1 MKTYYVGLATTF
13 HDPALAI
20 VDEKGQ
26 VIFAEATERHYQ
38 DKRAMGCLPDS
49 MEWANQVIKMYTDP
63 TAKFVIAGSWNHQ
76 MHRFLKLLNFLGV
89 SSARKIFRYDQRFAT
104 ACATKHEGLYV
115 CLMQLNSLNGA
126 GAGWSMALAKHH
138 NNRNI
143 EFRNY
148 PHHWTHAMGACRM
161 SGFEKTACMVVDS
174 NGQRGSISYFDYHNG
189 KLNEIKELKGA
200 ASLGALYT
208 AFTDFCGF
216 QPDKGEEWKVMGL
229 APYGKPI
236 DDILAVL
243 RDLVVIDGINIK
255 YRSKKHYAVLVDHL
269 EMAKRTIDRPIIE
282 AADLAATGQAFYEES
297 MSTLINNFHAKTGG
311 KHLVLSGGCGLN
323 SAYNGKIT
331 EQTPFEQVYIPCAP
345 GDDGNAVGAAYLAF
359 HDDHPNQTPIPKRQS
374 PYLGSRLSPRG
385 LQNIRTFG
393 RLPKMRHLP
402 DTIYQETAKL
412 LAEGKLVGW
421 ARGRAEYGPRAL
433 GNRSILA
440 DPRSADMK
448 DKINAKVK
456 FREEYR
462 PFAPSIL
469 HEFGPEYF
477 ENYQET
483 PYMERTLRFKEA
495 VRARVPA
502 VVHVNG
508 TGRLQSVTATLNEP
522 YYKLIK
528 AFYDIT
534 GVPILLNTS
543 FNVMGK
549 PIIHSVED
557 ALSVFFTSGLDALVL
572 EDMLIEKPEAEMVD
586 NANQRDTSLAVP
598 PV

>member
-20 VDEKGQ
+20 IDEKGEI
-26 VIFAEATERHYQ
+26 IFAEATERHYQ

-49 MEWANQVIKMYTDP
+49 MEWANQLIKQVTDP
-63 TAKFVIAGSWNHQ
+63 SAKFVIAGSWNHQ
-76 MHRFLKLLNFLGV
+76 MHRFLKLLNFLGIT
-89 SSARKIFRYDQRFAT
+89 SARKIFRYDQRFAT

-115 CLMQLNSLNGA
+115 CLMQLNSMNGA

-161 SGFEKTACMVVDS
+161 SGFEETACMVVDS
-174 NGQRGSISYFDYHNG
+174 NGQRGSISYFGYKNG
-189 KLNEIKELKGA
+189 SLNEIKEIKGA

-208 AFTDFCGF
+208 AFTGYCGF

-236 DDILAVL
+236 EAILEVL
-243 RDLVVIDGINIK
+243 RELVIIDGINIK
-255 YRSKKHYAVLVDHL
+255 YRSKKHYQKLVAHL
-269 EMAKRTIDRPIIE
+269 EAAKRSGDQPIIE
-282 AADLAATGQAFYEES
+282 AADLAATGQAFYEEA
-297 MSTLINNFHAKTGG
+297 MSRLINNFHGMTGG
-311 KHLVLSGGCGLN
+311 ERLVLSGGCGLN
-323 SAYNGKIT
+323 SSYNGKII
-331 EQTPFEQVYIPCAP
+331 EQTPFEEVFIPCAP
-345 GDDGNAVGAAYLAF
+345 GDDGNAVGAAYLAYHADF
-359 HDDHPNQTPIPKRQS
+359 PTNIPLPKRQS

-385 LQNIRTFG
+385 LHNMRTFG
-393 RLPKMRHLP
+393 RLPKIRQLP
-402 DTIYQETAKL
+402 DTLYEETAKL

-421 ARGRAEYGPRAL
+421 ARGRAEFGPRAL

-440 DPRSADMK
+440 DPRAADMK

-483 PYMERTLRFKEA
+483 PYMERTLRFKEE
-495 VRARVPA
+495 VRDRVPA

-508 TGRLQSVTATLNEP
+508 TGRLQSVSASLNEP

-528 AFYDIT
+528 AFYAIT

-572 EDMLIEKPEAEMVD
+572 EDMLIEKPDAEEID
-586 NANQRDTSLAVP
+586 NRTRASDRTAT
-598 PV
+598 PVG